1 MLRAAANVRS
11 ESAAE
16 YEAGKL
22 GKATGVPL
30 RALHVSQ
37 QFPTREYPA
46 LGVMVQSAVR
56 AQAKL
61 AGVSVEVLAP
71 RPYTLPVP
79 GFPYGQLAR
88 VPRRSQD
95 HGFSVHRPHYVYL
108 VPKRWLYPLVGTAFA
123 ASARGYASHLARP
136 DVIHAHWSYPDGAGA
151 VALREMFGCPL
162 IVHARGTLERVVAKQ
177 SRLLREAVRSPLIA
191 ADAVIANSDALRAD
205 CIELGVPESRV
216 HVIPNGVDTELFA
229 PQDKA
234 QAKRELGLDAGRIVV
249 LYCGNLRPVKGVDV
263 LAEAIPELLCAQPNL
278 MFVMVGSG
286 ELEPQL
292 RTTLARWI
300 GRGDVVL
307 TGTQRQRDV
316 ARYMAAADL
325 LVLPSRSEARSNV
338 IPEALA
344 SGTAVA
350 ASNVGGIPEVM
361 RPEHGVMFQSGSRS
375 ALAQAVLSMIHDRE
389 QLTKMGQAG
398 RKFVMDSD
406 WTWQAHAEKTLALYR
421 TLL

>member
-1 MLRAAANVRS
+1 MLRAAANFRT
-11 ESAAE
+11 ESDTDSGTVKS
-16 YEAGKL
+16 AGV
-22 GKATGVPL
+22 AL

-61 AGVSVEVLAP
+61 SGVEVEVLAP

-79 GFPYGQLAR
+79 GFPFGQLAR
-88 VPRRSQD
+88 VPRLSQD

-123 ASARGYASHLARP
+123 ASAKNYASHLARP

-151 VALREMFGCPL
+151 VALRDLFRCPL
-162 IVHARGTLERVVAKQ
+162 VVHARGTLERVVAKQ
-177 SRLLREAVRSPLIA
+177 NRLLREAVRSPLIA

-205 CIELGVPESRV
+205 CIELGVPERKV

-229 PQDKA
+229 PRDKV
-234 QAKRELGLDAGRIVV
+234 QAKRELGLDAGRTVV

-263 LAEAIPELLCAQPNL
+263 LAEAIPELLQSYPSL
-278 MFVMVGSG
+278 MFVLVGSG

-292 RTTLARWI
+292 RTGLARWLS
-300 GRGDVVL
+300 RGDVIL
-307 TGTQRQRDV
+307 TGAQRQRDV

-344 SGTAVA
+344 SGTPVA
-350 ASNVGGIPEVM
+350 AAAVGGIPEIM
-361 RPEHGVMFQSGSRS
+361 REAHGRMFQSGSRT
-375 ALAQAVLSMIHDRE
+375 ALTRALLELIADRE
-389 QLTKMGQAG
+389 QLVRMGAEG
-398 RKFVMDSD
+398 RRFVLESD
-406 WTWQAHAEKTLALYR
+406 WSWAAHAQKTLDLYR
-421 TLL
+421 SLL